1 MTGNSNP
8 SERLRSGTR
17 KRLRIVGPSTARGR
31 FRVILPLLRFRSRQA
46 VRESPRVLLPS
57 GAEIFT
63 LTELARHRARQ
74 SHVSERQ
81 VFRWLKLFERGGY
94 AALTDHP
101 RKDKGISR
109 AFSKR
114 PAVVAFVTVRHYDGW
129 TAVAIH
135 ESLRQVWAYLTR
147 DSSRLPSLA
156 TLRAFLKLAIPA
168 RVLRTNGNG

>member
-1 MTGNSNP
+1 MEQGAP
-8 SERLRSGTR
+8 IRLGRQM
-17 KRLRIVGPSTARGR
+17 KRLRIVGPQTARGR

-46 VRESPRVLLPS
+46 VGERPKVFLPS
-57 GAEIFT
+57 GEEILTFT
-63 LTELARHRARQ
+63 EFARYRARQ
-74 SHVSERQ
+74 AHISERQ
-81 VFRWLKLFERGGY
+81 VFRWIKLFERGGY
-94 AALTDHP
+94 AALADHP

-129 TAVAIH
+129 TAVAIQ
-135 ESLRQVWAYLTR
+135 EALRQVWTHLTR

-168 RVLRTNGNG
+168 RVLRRRGNG